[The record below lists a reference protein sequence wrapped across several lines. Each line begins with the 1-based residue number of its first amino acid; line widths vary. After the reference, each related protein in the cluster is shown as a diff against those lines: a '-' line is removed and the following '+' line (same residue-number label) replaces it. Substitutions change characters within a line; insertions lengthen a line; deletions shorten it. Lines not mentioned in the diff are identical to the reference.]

1 MALVQTT
8 GLVHFSIPVNDLEE
22 SVKFYTDVLGMTFR
36 GKVGANGRCVMAG
49 ETPIILVGRESPRP
63 FDEPMEHNGA
73 LCHQAF
79 FVSSADYDSALESFR
94 EHGVKIFGEEWRRTG
109 TFNGPPSTSSTPAA
123 IASRSTTR
131 TRRSGRRGSK
141 RSGGQ
146 RCGSALII

>member
-49 ETPIILVGRESPRP
+49 ETPIILVERAQPRP
-63 FDEPMEHNGA
+63 FDELMEHNGA

-79 FVSSADYDSALESFR
+79 VVSSADYDSAQESFR
-94 EHGVKIFGEEWRRTG
+94 EHGVKIDGEEWRRHG
-109 TFNGPPSTSSTPAA
+109 TFNGRSFYFFDPSGNRLEINDPNPPYWPEDL
-123 IASRSTTR
+123 
-131 TRRSGRRGSK
+131 K
-141 RSGGQ
+141 D
-146 RCGSALII
+146 